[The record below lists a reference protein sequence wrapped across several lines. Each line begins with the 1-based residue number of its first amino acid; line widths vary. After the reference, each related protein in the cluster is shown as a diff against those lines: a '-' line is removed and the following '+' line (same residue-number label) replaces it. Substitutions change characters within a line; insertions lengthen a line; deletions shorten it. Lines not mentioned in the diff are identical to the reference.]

1 MKSLFFNLFFS
12 IFCSVMTVSANTG
25 GPSDGN
31 INDSKNT
38 YEINAASNTSTATDT
53 VNLNF
58 KVIKRGGQVDFFWA
72 TPFVGAAQGFVVQFS
87 EDGKMKTNL
96 TPTATEEEFPY
107 SFDGYQIVQKGENEV
122 VYKLDSLTESV
133 MAVSMVIQ
141 KFPFHLVLNKSI
153 AEPDTTA
160 VE

>member
-1 MKSLFFNLFFS
+1 MSLNKLLPSLLFVLVISACEDDNKQPTFDKNLLFGKWELQDAWRNGKKTETLS
-12 IFCSVMTVSANTG
+12 G
-25 GPSDGN
+25 
-31 INDSKNT
+31 T
-38 YEINAASNTSTATDT
+38 YYE
-53 VNLNF
+53 
-58 KVIKRGGQVDFFWA
+58 
-72 TPFVGAAQGFVVQFS
+72 FS

-141 KFPFHLVLNKSI
+141 KFPFRLVLNKSI